1 MSFSDGI
8 QYRSCSSVRTLEN
21 GVLRERTRQ
30 GGAHSVCF
38 FLFVLKF
45 SLDKSTGRE
54 GRLVPGNG
62 DKVEWEVLAN
72 GF

>member
-1 MSFSDGI
+1 MG
-8 QYRSCSSVRTLEN
+8 YCVKEP
-21 GVLRERTRQ
+21 GREE
-30 GGAHSVCF
+30 HIVCAF